1 MTSFVNLPSYIQS
14 AIGMCSVIILWAS
27 AAIILSD
34 VRYKNW
40 KSFIC
45 IIPISIVI
53 YIATQCVFYNIHK
66 ELETRGVTKILIE
79 TYGKLPWLVILFA
92 ILAIGILET
101 GMIRHNLKW
110 LKKHVTATSI
120 KEAIDDLPVGICCY
134 ESNGQ
139 IILKNH
145 RIERICRAYTG
156 KSLLNA
162 VTFYN
167 EITAG
172 SKHTEKGSFIQLENG
187 EVFTFSDR
195 AMNDKDSN
203 LRMLSLV
210 DITEQYRNT
219 ETLEEKRHLVAKL
232 NEELILYGKQIVDS
246 ITAREILDAKVKIH
260 DELGVNLLAS
270 KHYILSGGT
279 EEERKNI
286 ETALYRNLQYLK
298 QEKENIVTDEY
309 TVILETANKLDIK
322 LNLVG
327 TLTEKEPQ
335 RHIIVTGIHE
345 CLTNT
350 IRHAM
355 GDELNVI
362 LEETETEFKA
372 KFTNNGKAPKGE
384 ITERGGLL
392 LLRTLVEQHDG
403 TMEIDSAPQ
412 FMLRLVLKK

>member
-14 AIGMCSVIILWAS
+14 IIGMCSVIMLWAS
-27 AAIILSD
+27 AAIIVSD

-40 KSFIC
+40 KSFVC
-45 IIPISIVI
+45 IIPISIVL
-53 YIATQCVFYNIHK
+53 YIATQCVFYIHK

-79 TYGKLPWLVILFA
+79 TYGKLPWIVILFA
-92 ILAIGILET
+92 ILAIVILET
-101 GMIRHNLKW
+101 EMIRHNLKW
-110 LKKHVTATSI
+110 VKRHVTATSI

-167 EITAG
+167 EIIAG

-210 DITEQYRNT
+210 DITEQYKNT

-298 QEKENIVTDEY
+298 QEKENIETDEY

-372 KFTNNGKAPKGE
+372 KFTNNGKAPKSE

>member
-14 AIGMCSVIILWAS
+14 IIGMCSVIMLWAS
-27 AAIILSD
+27 AAIIVSD

-45 IIPISIVI
+45 IIPISIVL

-66 ELETRGVTKILIE
+66 ELETRGVTKIFIE
-79 TYGKLPWLVILFA
+79 TYGKLPWIVILFA
-92 ILAIGILET
+92 ILAIVILET
-101 GMIRHNLKW
+101 EMIRHNLKW
-110 LKKHVTATSI
+110 VKRHVTATSI

-172 SKHTEKGSFIQLENG
+172 SKHTERGSFIQLENG

-210 DITEQYRNT
+210 DITEQYKNT

-355 GDELNVI
+355 GDELKVI

-372 KFTNNGKAPKGE
+372 KFTNNGKAPKSE